1 MDFKRTLMSRA
12 LQLMQ
17 DPRVQRMA
25 QNPKLWQG
33 ITGAWELKTRVER
46 ELDTAVRRLAHELDL
61 ATPGQVRE
69 MRETIERLERELE
82 RQGDRS
88 RTERSPRARKSPSK
102 PPRGDVDD
110 TEREGA
116 TGRSPRRRARK
127 APGPGSAPP
136 PP

>member
-1 MDFKRTLMSRA
+1 MDFKRTLMDRA
-12 LQLMQ
+12 LRLMQ
-17 DPRVQRMA
+17 DPRVQKMA

-46 ELDTAVRRLAHELDL
+46 ELDAAVRRLAHELDL
-61 ATPGQVRE
+61 ATPGEVRE

-82 RQGDRS
+82 REGDRA
-88 RTERSPRARKSPSK
+88 RGERPARARKAPSK
-102 PPRGDVDD
+102 PPAGGGDAHDA
-110 TEREGA
+110 GA